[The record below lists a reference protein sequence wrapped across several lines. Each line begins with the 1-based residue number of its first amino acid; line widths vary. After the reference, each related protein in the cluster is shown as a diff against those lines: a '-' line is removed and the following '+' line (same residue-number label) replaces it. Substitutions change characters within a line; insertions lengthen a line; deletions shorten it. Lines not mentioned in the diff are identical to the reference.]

1 MARIMNSHQAHSYRS
16 TRSVVQ
22 NTCVGLGI
30 FFILTGLIGLIM
42 PGFMGMH
49 LSMSHSLIHIV
60 SGALAL
66 WAGFADESRRAY
78 TFSVVFGSLYGLLGI
93 AGFIIGVP
101 GYPGVGHM
109 AADQYL
115 WRVIPNI
122 LELGTIDHTV
132 HLILSAAF
140 LLAAYNWKKRFEDSG
155 RSKVDVQRRADLM
168 GRETFRSNSSNSEID
183 RTTNFEGKR

>member
-1 MARIMNSHQAHSYRS
+1 MATIMNSHQAHSYRS

-30 FFILTGLIGLIM
+30 FLVLTGLIGLLI

-49 LSMSHSLIHIV
+49 LSMTHNLIHIV

-78 TFSVVFGSLYGLLGI
+78 TLSVVFGSLYGLLAI

-101 GYPGVGHM
+101 GYPGVGYM

-122 LELGTIDHTV
+122 LEYGTMDHTV

-140 LLAAYNWKKRFEDSG
+140 LLAAYSWKKRSKDGG
-155 RSKVDVQRRADLM
+155 RSIVDGQRRADLM
-168 GRETFRSNSSNSEID
+168 GRDTFRSNISNSKID
-183 RTTNFEGKR
+183 RTTNFEGKL